1 MIAIVSSSW
10 EAAESQSFVLLCKN
24 RLELLNQVDAFFDIF
39 KWLDFSADDDT
50 TIDDYS
56 STGSLG
62 REKDYCEKIKQ
73 SMEPSSSGSKDPFGF
88 VYKHAIYPVCHLVL
102 LVILPWFLGAVTFGQ
117 LWPKS
122 MRHAM
127 FSIIPEES
135 DTSNEEVVNEI
146 QEFKRGFM
154 NSEDSMMREMKNEM
168 KIMKE
173 NNRVLHGTVQNLNT
187 TVQDLA
193 AMNQKIFKL
202 LNDQQQGN
210 ESDDDTDAVED
221 NDEEEDH

>member
-1 MIAIVSSSW
+1 
-10 EAAESQSFVLLCKN
+10 
-24 RLELLNQVDAFFDIF
+24 
-39 KWLDFSADDDT
+39 
-50 TIDDYS
+50 
-56 STGSLG
+56 
-62 REKDYCEKIKQ
+62 
-73 SMEPSSSGSKDPFGF
+73 
-88 VYKHAIYPVCHLVL
+88 
-102 LVILPWFLGAVTFGQ
+102 
-117 LWPKS
+117 
-122 MRHAM
+122 M

-168 KIMKE
+168 KITKE

-221 NDEEEDH
+221 NDEEEDY